1 VLLGA
6 RQWLCDLRLPSQSW
20 LVYSRCCWGHAS
32 GYVTYGYLPSRGW
45 CVPGVVGGTSLDT
58 WPTVTFPVAADV
70 FQVLLGARYGT
81 PVDMRPTVTFP
92 DAVGVFQVLLGARY
106 GTPVDM
112 RPTVTFP
119 VVVGV
124 F

>member
-6 RQWLCDLRLPSQSW
+6 R
-20 LVYSRCCWGHAS
+20 
-32 GYVTYGYLPSRGW
+32 YGTPVDMR
-45 CVPGVVGGTSLDT
+45 PM
-58 WPTVTFPVAADV
+58 VTFPVAADV

-92 DAVGVFQVLLGARY
+92 
-106 GTPVDM
+106 
-112 RPTVTFP
+112 